1 MTTNATLQTLIG
13 DAQAAIGSLN
23 VTLTDIATQQ
33 EATTL
38 IPADPTLVQ
47 DQVVQGIENGVV
59 YNRVGQS
66 VTNTT
71 DNKYK
76 NSFKLP
82 NASINSVF
90 TLGTIV
96 SGTLANIQ
104 ARVKK
109 VDDTSFGAW
118 QALSGLSGAL
128 FNAIEFLSTE
138 AFEFLSEIG
147 ATLSYS
153 NVSLVPIADAVPFN
167 DQETLGLLTATSTAI
182 VVQSYGSNGYNI
194 AVARCELPSNNSF
207 TQVEIEYTASQN
219 DTLYFV
225 RGFNDYD
232 QLAITP
238 GSGTWVVTVPVG
250 LAWCNIHSHRHS
262 GTPRDTE
269 IINVTFS

>member
-138 AFEFLSEIG
+138 AFEFLSEI
-147 ATLSYS
+147 ASTPLP
-153 NVSLVPIADAVPFN
+153 NVSLVNNAMAGPVQRSGDIVP
-167 DQETLGLLTATSTAI
+167 
-182 VVQSYGSNGYNI
+182 
-194 AVARCELPSNNSF
+194 
-207 TQVEIEYTASQN
+207 
-219 DTLYFV
+219 
-225 RGFNDYD
+225 
-232 QLAITP
+232 
-238 GSGTWVVTVPVG
+238 
-250 LAWCNIHSHRHS
+250 H
-262 GTPRDTE
+262 
-269 IINVTFS
+269 